1 MKNGERNTHVIQPL
15 YPGGSILRAFF
26 CCFLY
31 RCHDASERAIRWSIV
46 RGWPGLC
53 GWIFGFEPS
62 KEWDDDDDAVETDEE
77 EGRRSNVEKETRRKR
92 TMAVPRRMVWER
104 SNRKAVM
111 MVMKKEQGGKVT
123 RKDSE
128 VKKMRRRKKE
138 RSCARARER
147 KSSEYTTQGRKS
159 KQAMANRK
167 VILTNGKW
175 GIWTLG
181 PFATVMIL
189 QCS

>member
-1 MKNGERNTHVIQPL
+1 M
-15 YPGGSILRAFF
+15 
-26 CCFLY
+26 
-31 RCHDASERAIRWSIV
+31 V

-62 KEWDDDDDAVETDEE
+62 KEWDDDDVVETDDV

-111 MVMKKEQGGKVT
+111 MVMRRETGRKVT

-128 VKKMRRRKKE
+128 VKKKKE
-138 RSCARARER
+138 REKELVRER
-147 KSSEYTTQGRKS
+147 ETTPRRGGRASKRYGEQGGDS
-159 KQAMANRK
+159 NQ
-167 VILTNGKW
+167 
-175 GIWTLG
+175 
-181 PFATVMIL
+181 
-189 QCS
+189 